1 MKKLYIMLDD
11 VVKMAITVDK
21 TVILY
26 KEYLY
31 TESVLDVLY
40 AKVIAHKIDSAV
52 VICKGILSRNTFI
65 ESYKIFNFTISGQQ
79 YDCYVSKFDVNKI
92 LNLLKT
98 AGVND
103 VRIVDKFGY
112 FVSLNKIKFKNCC
125 MIDNI
130 GNAYVVITFLD
141 KIRDVVYNK
150 YSNLEK
156 ILINNNKKY
165 AISKYLDMTTYF
177 DEGLLKYF
185 KNSST
190 ILEKLK
196 NQDDTDY
203 TDPELIH
210 VLSSLSVFAFTELPG
225 SKFFE
230 VDLNKLNLIGA
241 NPIKEEDDFSGND
254 IDSEDDDLDK
264 KLLVSEKMENQEKK
278 DTDEK
283 EINKQGDKKES
294 GKKEFKTDN
303 KKPKN
308 KKTVEK
314 PAPSKAL
321 IAANTAAI
329 VASIF
334 CIAGVF
340 YADTVSKSYEERIG
354 QVNDQYESN
363 LSSIDSINES
373 IVGYE
378 QFSQDLENT
387 APYGTMFSKLVGVNK
402 KMSVTSVAFDGG
414 TMNAQFTVTAKN
426 KKAREKMINK
436 VVENLGKDF
445 TVQSYTTTIDG
456 KNVQFNTY
464 LSELN

>member
-11 VVKMAITVDK
+11 VLKMAITVDK

-203 TDPELIH
+203 TDSELIH

-283 EINKQGDKKES
+283 EINEQEDKKES
-294 GKKEFKTDN
+294 K
-303 KKPKN
+303 KN
-308 KKTVEK
+308 KYFGFKM
-314 PAPSKAL
+314 
-321 IAANTAAI
+321 
-329 VASIF
+329 
-334 CIAGVF
+334 
-340 YADTVSKSYEERIG
+340 DER
-354 QVNDQYESN
+354 
-363 LSSIDSINES
+363 
-373 IVGYE
+373 
-378 QFSQDLENT
+378 
-387 APYGTMFSKLVGVNK
+387 
-402 KMSVTSVAFDGG
+402 
-414 TMNAQFTVTAKN
+414 
-426 KKAREKMINK
+426 
-436 VVENLGKDF
+436 
-445 TVQSYTTTIDG
+445 
-456 KNVQFNTY
+456 
-464 LSELN
+464 